1 MPKFIDIT
9 KIKNQIADFKRAV
22 PCSNSD
28 YLNGYISALSSVE
41 GMIAETPTADVIEV
55 VRCVECRNLDFVE
68 TSRGSAWRCRRNMVT
83 EPYIHPDCYCCYG
96 EKYIRS
102 EQE

>member
-28 YLNGYISALSSVE
+28 YLNGYISALSVVE
-41 GMIAETPTADVIEV
+41 GMIAETPTADVVGV
-55 VRCVECRNLDFVE
+55 VRCKDC
-68 TSRGSAWRCRRNMVT
+68 GSYNK
-83 EPYIHPDCYCCYG
+83 HYG
-96 EKYIRS
+96 ECTRNGSHLGEDGFCSCGAKMDK
-102 EQE
+102 E